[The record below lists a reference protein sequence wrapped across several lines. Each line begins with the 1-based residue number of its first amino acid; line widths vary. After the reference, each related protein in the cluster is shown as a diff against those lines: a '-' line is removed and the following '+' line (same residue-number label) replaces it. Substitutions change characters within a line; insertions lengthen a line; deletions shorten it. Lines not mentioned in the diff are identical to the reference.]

1 MQIKKN
7 APPKRTLANQ
17 AKSEKFIKKDK
28 KDVSSETNLKQKKN
42 NLNIIAKSRNS
53 KDDFLIPFQVNTNLK
68 IANIETSEKS
78 EKINAK
84 VINVNKIETEET
96 LKKSENEDNLI
107 VDEYDEKFF
116 EEYLSTDFD
125 DMEFDDAVAK
135 DKRKYCEH
143 MKENLIEDQIILTTF
158 VDEDKLKPRSIKI
171 LVFILHVILYFV
183 VNGLFFSEEVIS
195 ELYNIDED
203 EENFFSFIPRSLN
216 RIIYCTLVS
225 IAVGLITNFFFVDEK
240 KIKGI
245 FKRDKDDI
253 PTLKKKCQ
261 NS

>member
-1 MQIKKN
+1 
-7 APPKRTLANQ
+7 
-17 AKSEKFIKKDK
+17 
-28 KDVSSETNLKQKKN
+28 
-42 NLNIIAKSRNS
+42 
-53 KDDFLIPFQVNTNLK
+53 
-68 IANIETSEKS
+68 
-78 EKINAK
+78 
-84 VINVNKIETEET
+84 
-96 LKKSENEDNLI
+96 
-107 VDEYDEKFF
+107 
-116 EEYLSTDFD
+116 
-125 DMEFDDAVAK
+125 MEFDDAVAK

-171 LVFILHVILYFV
+171 IVFILNVILYFV

-245 FKRDKDDI
+245 FRREKENLVNLRSEIVGFIKEI
-253 PTLKKKCQ
+253 QTRYLSFIIVILVLLLFSFYYLLCFNYVYPKTQLEWVKASLTIFIIMQILSILKCFLKTCLRFLSFRCESEKLFKI
-261 NS
+261 SKIFD

>member
-1 MQIKKN
+1 M
-7 APPKRTLANQ
+7 
-17 AKSEKFIKKDK
+17 
-28 KDVSSETNLKQKKN
+28 
-42 NLNIIAKSRNS
+42 
-53 KDDFLIPFQVNTNLK
+53 
-68 IANIETSEKS
+68 
-78 EKINAK
+78 
-84 VINVNKIETEET
+84 NKIETKET
-96 LKKSENEDNLI
+96 LKKLENEDNLYL
-107 VDEYDEKFF
+107 DKYDEKFF

-158 VDEDKLKPRSIKI
+158 VDKDKLKPRSIKI
-171 LVFILHVILYFV
+171 IVFILNVILYFV

-253 PTLKKKCQ
+253 PTLKKNMSQFVKDLKHRYIIFIIVVSVILIFSAFYLLCFNYVYPYTQIEWIKSSIAIMIFMQILSLLKCILETSLRYLSYRF
-261 NS
+261 NSEKLYKISKILD